1 MPLPRQRHK
10 KPAAN
15 GTRASR
21 RHSRDVA
28 WLHATFRERAH
39 ALAAQLEQRKQWTY
53 RGTYG
58 IISYFKPG
66 ETIPPG
72 YQKVEYDENGQETP
86 PYVKEKA
93 PDLSTEGFNDLVIP
107 AEAPRPPQI
116 RRLTD

>member
-21 RHSRDVA
+21 RHIRDVA
-28 WLHATFRERAH
+28 WLRAKFLERTH
-39 ALAAQLEQRKQWTY
+39 ALATQLDQRKQWTY
-53 RGTYG
+53 RGAYG

-66 ETIPPG
+66 ETIPSG
-72 YQKVEYDENGQETP
+72 YQKVEYDENGEETP

-93 PDLSTEGFNDLVIP
+93 LGLSTEGSIDVVTP
-107 AEAPRPPQI
+107 GQDPGPPRM
-116 RRLTD
+116 RRLDD

>member
-10 KPAAN
+10 KSATN

-21 RHSRDVA
+21 RNTRDVA
-28 WLHATFRERAH
+28 WLRAKFIERTL
-39 ALAAQLEQRKQWTY
+39 ALATQLEQRKQWTY
-53 RGTYG
+53 RGAYG

-93 PDLSTEGFNDLVIP
+93 PDLAAEGSSNSVIP
-107 AEAPRPPQI
+107 GEDPGPPRM
-116 RRLTD
+116 RRLD

>member
-21 RHSRDVA
+21 RHIRDVA

-39 ALAAQLEQRKQWTY
+39 ALATQLEQRKQWTY
-53 RGTYG
+53 RGAYG

-107 AEAPRPPQI
+107 AEEPRPPRM
-116 RRLTD
+116 RRLD